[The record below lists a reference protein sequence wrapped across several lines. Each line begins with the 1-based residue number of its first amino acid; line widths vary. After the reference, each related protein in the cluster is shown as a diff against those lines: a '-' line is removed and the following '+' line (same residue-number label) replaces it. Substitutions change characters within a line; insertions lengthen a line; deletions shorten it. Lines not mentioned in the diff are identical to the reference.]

1 MGNSHVKAWALVVV
15 GFGYFAV
22 IMSAVALIASLVTD
36 LNLGIIEVTFR
47 LMALSGFL
55 SGSLLILVGSYVL
68 WKVELT
74 ELNSQSTPQP

>member
-1 MGNSHVKAWALVVV
+1 MGNNHVKAWALVVV

-22 IMSAVALIASLVTD
+22 IMSAVAVIASLVTD
-36 LNLGIIEVTFR
+36 LDSGIAELTFR

-55 SGSLLILVGSYVL
+55 TGSLLILVGSYIL

-74 ELNSQSTPQP
+74 EGKSNSTP